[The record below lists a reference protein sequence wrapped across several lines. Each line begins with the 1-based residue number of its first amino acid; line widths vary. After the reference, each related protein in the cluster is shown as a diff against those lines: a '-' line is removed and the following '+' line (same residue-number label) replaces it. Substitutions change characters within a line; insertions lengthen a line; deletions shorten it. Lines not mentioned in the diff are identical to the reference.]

1 MAYFGESAPFPRCVI
16 QVTNVCEIY
25 LLWERVFIHVPLY
38 WKRTPRL
45 GKMFLLL
52 MEKKT
57 SSPAPS
63 DLITIGSSCS
73 PHSDSSCRSPSFTVS
88 LSVHSVSEEPIPA
101 QKSTA
106 VYRYVRLSEQDDK
119 IQLAE
124 VRRYRVSYYNVQSAK
139 RLPPLRR
146 LMAPKGWK
154 SLGYVPPTGLVTVY
168 SAAAWKLRTA
178 VAAGPMSHLLISDRL
193 RRARLAGDLQQTLT

>member
-1 MAYFGESAPFPRCVI
+1 MGAVANLGKSAPFPRCGI

-25 LLWERVFIHVPLY
+25 LLWERIFIQLPLY

-52 MEKKT
+52 TEKKT
-57 SSPAPS
+57 SSPAPADS
-63 DLITIGSSCS
+63 ITIGSSCS
-73 PHSDSSCRSPSFTVS
+73 PHSDFSSRSPSFTVS

-106 VYRYVRLSEQDDK
+106 VYEMSDWASCMIIFSRSKYDNIQLARGWK

-124 VRRYRVSYYNVQSAK
+124 VPMYRVNYYNVQGTK
-139 RLPPLRR
+139 RLPPLRC

-154 SLGYVPPTGLVTVY
+154 SLGHVPPTGLAT
-168 SAAAWKLRTA
+168 TA
-178 VAAGPMSHLLISDRL
+178 LLL
-193 RRARLAGDLQQTLT
+193 GGYG

>member
-1 MAYFGESAPFPRCVI
+1 MANLGKSTSFLRCGI
-16 QVTNVCEIY
+16 QVTNVCEIH
-25 LLWERVFIHVPLY
+25 LLWERIFIQVPLY

-52 MEKKT
+52 MEKET
-57 SSPAPS
+57 SSPAPADS
-63 DLITIGSSCS
+63 ITIESSCS
-73 PHSDSSCRSPSFTVS
+73 PHSDSRSRSPSFTVS

-106 VYRYVRLSEQDDK
+106 VYRNVRLTEQYDN

-124 VRRYRVSYYNVQSAK
+124 VRRCRLNYYNEQSTK
-139 RLPPLRR
+139 RSPPLRC

-154 SLGYVPPTGLVTVY
+154 SLGHGPPTGLVTVY
-168 SAAAWKLRTA
+168 GAASWTLRTA
-178 VAAGPMSHLLISDRL
+178 LVAGSMSHLLISDRL
-193 RRARLAGDLQQTLT
+193 RSARLAGDLHQTMT